1 MTSSRVKPTARRPI
15 AAGLAL
21 IATLSVSGA
30 AAFAQEANVL
40 QAPSG
45 MQPARPVPQS
55 LASPP
60 PESGVTAPASA
71 AGPQSI
77 VPPGYGATTP
87 SSAMPGAEPSG
98 PSQFFPAGKQITEP
112 SVRVL
117 SSIPGQSGTGIE
129 MGTLSGVDASTAGL
143 LSTQ

>member
-1 MTSSRVKPTARRPI
+1 M
-15 AAGLAL
+15 AL

-55 LASPP
+55 LATPS
-60 PESGVTAPASA
+60 SGSGETAPASA

-87 SSAMPGAEPSG
+87 SSAMPDAGPSG
-98 PSQFFPAGKQITEP
+98 PSQFFPAGKQVTEP

-129 MGTLSGVDASTAGL
+129 MGTLSG
-143 LSTQ
+143 